1 MTTLIGTPEGSEH
14 FTYCCGVWI
23 HKGVELLLLSLELW
37 NIYFI
42 YAVMKWPFYSGDVAK
57 IKIQNQ
63 PIEGFLFNG
72 NNWEIPY
79 N

>member
-1 MTTLIGTPEGSEH
+1 M
-14 FTYCCGVWI
+14 
-23 HKGVELLLLSLELW
+23 LLR
-37 NIYFI
+37 I
-42 YAVMKWPFYSGDVAK
+42 DVSVVVVFAK

-63 PIEGFLFNG
+63 PVEDFMFNG